1 MDNALWEPNPE
12 LIKKTSIKKFIDKI
26 NSRYS
31 LDISNYNDL
40 YNWSIS
46 DIQIFWKEFWEYSN
60 IIYSKKYDSILDYN
74 NMLDNHWFKGSKL
87 NYAENLLCKKD
98 NSAAI
103 HFLCEDKYE
112 IIITYKELYLK
123 VSKIA
128 HSLKK
133 MGVEKGDRVAAFLP
147 NIPETI
153 IAMLA
158 TTSIGAIWSSCS
170 PDFGYK
176 SAVDRFEQINP
187 KIIFF
192 SDGYYY
198 KGKVF
203 NLVNK
208 NSKIAD
214 SLTSLKN
221 KIMINYISNE
231 KSDWDFLLDNKSVEI
246 DFEQVDFN
254 HPLYIMYSSGTTGK
268 PKSIVHSVG
277 GTLLQ
282 HLKEHMLHVDLKE
295 NQKFFYFTTCGWMM
309 WNWLVTGLAS
319 GATLVLYDGHPFF
332 PHNNSLLKKMN
343 NLDVDIFGTSAKY
356 ISMLKKTKVQPNEFY
371 FNNLKTI
378 LSTGS
383 PLSDED
389 FEYVYKQWKSD
400 VQLSSISGGTDIISC
415 FALGSPILPVYKG
428 ELQCIGLGM
437 SVKSFNDKN
446 KHELNIKGELVC
458 DQPFPSMPIGFWND
472 LNKEKYK
479 KAYFDYI
486 PNVWRH
492 GDFLEI
498 NDRGGVIIYGRS
510 DATLNPGGIRIGT
523 AEIYEVLDKINAID
537 DCLAVGKVTDNDEE
551 IILFVKLKEKKSLS
565 DELKSEII
573 LCLKNNCSPRHIP
586 HYILQISDIPYT
598 INGKKVE
605 IAIKNIVNGSRVE
618 NEDSISNSECL
629 KEYIKKMQNI

>member
-1 MDNALWEPNPE
+1 
-12 LIKKTSIKKFIDKI
+12 
-26 NSRYS
+26 
-31 LDISNYNDL
+31 
-40 YNWSIS
+40 
-46 DIQIFWKEFWEYSN
+46 
-60 IIYSKKYDSILDYN
+60 
-74 NMLDNHWFKGSKL
+74 
-87 NYAENLLCKKD
+87 
-98 NSAAI
+98 
-103 HFLCEDKYE
+103 
-112 IIITYKELYLK
+112 
-123 VSKIA
+123 
-128 HSLKK
+128 
-133 MGVEKGDRVAAFLP
+133 
-147 NIPETI
+147 
-153 IAMLA
+153 
-158 TTSIGAIWSSCS
+158 
-170 PDFGYK
+170 
-176 SAVDRFEQINP
+176 
-187 KIIFF
+187 
-192 SDGYYY
+192 
-198 KGKVF
+198 
-203 NLVNK
+203 
-208 NSKIAD
+208 
-214 SLTSLKN
+214 
-221 KIMINYISNE
+221 
-231 KSDWDFLLDNKSVEI
+231 
-246 DFEQVDFN
+246 
-254 HPLYIMYSSGTTGK
+254 
-268 PKSIVHSVG
+268 
-277 GTLLQ
+277 
-282 HLKEHMLHVDLKE
+282 
-295 NQKFFYFTTCGWMM
+295 
-309 WNWLVTGLAS
+309 
-319 GATLVLYDGHPFF
+319 
-332 PHNNSLLKKMN
+332 
-343 NLDVDIFGTSAKY
+343 
-356 ISMLKKTKVQPNEFY
+356 MLKKTKVQPNEFY

-378 LSTGS
+378 LSTVS

-510 DATLNPGGIRIGT
+510 DSTLNPGGIRIGT
-523 AEIYEVLDKINAID
+523 AEIYEALDKINTID
-537 DCLAVGKVTDNDEE
+537 DCLAVGKVTDSDEE
-551 IILFVKLKEKKSLS
+551 IILFVKLKEKNSLS
-565 DELKSEII
+565 DEVKSEII